1 MTDPDPGRSQLP
13 ALYTSPWSAL
23 GRDLNAVLASLRL
36 KAQELWRRN
45 RQADLSVPGFWP
57 RALAPL
63 FWPLLL
69 LLALLGLAGV
79 VVGLRALGPRA
90 VPPAVP
96 VAAPLQ
102 LPITPA
108 GRPGQAAGLLHSPDP
123 DSLAAGSPDLSDSPS
138 SRSVASH
145 PPGERPGTQSPTTP
159 SSGTA
164 LPATALK
171 GTSAPATPSTS
182 ARSAGAPSP
191 STAPQPS
198 RSPSTPTSEQPSAPP
213 TSPSAPLG
221 VSPPDSAL
229 SDPAPPA
236 IEPLLELLAD
246 LDPQQLIRAARPHPA
261 SGTLELELDARLD
274 RLSAKE
280 RQQQANLWLE
290 RARALGYDNLELS
303 DGDGLLL
310 GRPAWVGGGMILLDH
325 QAGG

>member
-23 GRDLNAVLASLRL
+23 GRDLIAVLASLRL

-45 RQADLSVPGFWP
+45 RQADLIVPGFWP

-69 LLALLGLAGV
+69 LLALLGLTGV
-79 VVGLRALGPRA
+79 VMGLRALGPRA
-90 VPPAVP
+90 VPPAAP

-102 LPITPA
+102 PPITPA
-108 GRPGQAAGLLHSPDP
+108 GSPGQAPGLPHSP
-123 DSLAAGSPDLSDSPS
+123 AAGSTDSPS
-138 SRSVASH
+138 SRTVASE
-145 PPGERPGTQSPTTP
+145 PAGERRGARSPATP
-159 SSGTA
+159 S
-164 LPATALK
+164 
-171 GTSAPATPSTS
+171 PATPSTR
-182 ARSAGAPSP
+182 ARSAGTPSP
-191 STAPQPS
+191 SPAPPPSQP
-198 RSPSTPTSEQPSAPP
+198 PSAP
-213 TSPSAPLG
+213 SSA
-221 VSPPDSAL
+221 PPDSAL
-229 SDPAPPA
+229 SEPSPPA

-246 LDPQQLIRAARPHPA
+246 LDPQQLIRVARPHPD
-261 SGTLELELDARLD
+261 SGTLELELDVRLD
-274 RLSAKE
+274 RLNAQE

>member
-23 GRDLNAVLASLRL
+23 GRDLNAVFASLRL

-57 RALAPL
+57 LALVPL

-90 VPPAVP
+90 VPPAAP

-102 LPITPA
+102 PPITPA
-108 GRPGQAAGLLHSPDP
+108 GSPGQAAGLPHAPVPDSHGPGSQAAGFP
-123 DSLAAGSPDLSDSPS
+123 DSLDSPDHPDSLGSPH
-138 SRSVASH
+138 SRSAASE
-145 PPGERPGTQSPTTP
+145 PAGERPGTRSPAIPSPATP
-159 SSGTA
+159 S
-164 LPATALK
+164 
-171 GTSAPATPSTS
+171 PATPSTS
-182 ARSAGAPSP
+182 ARSAGTPSP
-191 STAPQPS
+191 STAPPP
-198 RSPSTPTSEQPSAPP
+198 SPSVPP
-213 TSPSAPLG
+213 GAA
-221 VSPPDSAL
+221 PPDSAL
-229 SDPAPPA
+229 SEPSPPA
-236 IEPLLELLAD
+236 IEPVLELLAD

-261 SGTLELELDARLD
+261 SGTLELELDGRLD

>member
-69 LLALLGLAGV
+69 LLAVLGLAGV

-90 VPPAVP
+90 VPPVAP
-96 VAAPLQ
+96 VAAPL
-102 LPITPA
+102 LPPIAPA
-108 GRPGQAAGLLHSPDP
+108 GSPGQAAGLTHFPLP
-123 DSLAAGSPDLSDSPS
+123 DSQAPGSPGSTDLPA
-138 SRSVASH
+138 SRSVASE
-145 PPGERPGTQSPTTP
+145 PAGERQDARSPATP

-164 LPATALK
+164 PPATALK
-171 GTSAPATPSTS
+171 GPSAPATPSTS
-182 ARSAGAPSP
+182 AGSAASPSP
-191 STAPQPS
+191 STAPPPS
-198 RSPSTPTSEQPSAPP
+198 RSPSSLPPAPSPAPSSAPP
-213 TSPSAPLG
+213 G

-229 SDPAPPA
+229 SEPAPPA

>member
-13 ALYTSPWSAL
+13 SLYTSPWSAL
-23 GRDLNAVLASLRL
+23 GRDLIAVLASLRL

-45 RQADLSVPGFWP
+45 RQADLIVPGFWP

-69 LLALLGLAGV
+69 LLALLGLTGV

-90 VPPAVP
+90 VPPAAP

-102 LPITPA
+102 PPITPA
-108 GRPGQAAGLLHSPDP
+108 GSPGQAPGLPHSP
-123 DSLAAGSPDLSDSPS
+123 AAGSTDSPS
-138 SRSVASH
+138 SRTVASE
-145 PPGERPGTQSPTTP
+145 PAGERRGARSPATP
-159 SSGTA
+159 S
-164 LPATALK
+164 
-171 GTSAPATPSTS
+171 PATPSTR
-182 ARSAGAPSP
+182 ARSASTPSP
-191 STAPQPS
+191 SPAPPPS
-198 RSPSTPTSEQPSAPP
+198 RPPSAP
-213 TSPSAPLG
+213 SSA
-221 VSPPDSAL
+221 PPDSAL
-229 SDPAPPA
+229 SEPSPPA

-246 LDPQQLIRAARPHPA
+246 LDPQQLIRVARPHPA
-261 SGTLELELDARLD
+261 SGTLELELDVRLD
-274 RLSAKE
+274 RLNAQE

>member
-23 GRDLNAVLASLRL
+23 GRDLIAVLASLRL

-45 RQADLSVPGFWP
+45 RQADLIVPGFWP

-69 LLALLGLAGV
+69 LLALLGLTGV
-79 VVGLRALGPRA
+79 VVGLRALAPRA
-90 VPPAVP
+90 VPPAAP

-102 LPITPA
+102 PPITSA
-108 GRPGQAAGLLHSPDP
+108 GSPGQAPGLPHSP
-123 DSLAAGSPDLSDSPS
+123 AAGSTDSPS
-138 SRSVASH
+138 SRTVASE
-145 PPGERPGTQSPTTP
+145 PAGERRGARSPATP
-159 SSGTA
+159 S
-164 LPATALK
+164 
-171 GTSAPATPSTS
+171 PATPSTR
-182 ARSAGAPSP
+182 ARSAGTPSPSRPPSAPSP
-191 STAPQPS
+191 APS
-198 RSPSTPTSEQPSAPP
+198 SAPP
-213 TSPSAPLG
+213 GAA
-221 VSPPDSAL
+221 PPDSAL
-229 SDPAPPA
+229 SEPSPPA

-246 LDPQQLIRAARPHPA
+246 LDPQQLIRVARPHPA
-261 SGTLELELDARLD
+261 SGTLELELDVRLD
-274 RLSAKE
+274 RLNAQE

>member
-13 ALYTSPWSAL
+13 SLYTSPWSAL
-23 GRDLNAVLASLRL
+23 GRDLIAVLASLRL

-45 RQADLSVPGFWP
+45 RQADLIVPGFWP

-69 LLALLGLAGV
+69 LLALLGLTGV

-90 VPPAVP
+90 VPPAAP

-102 LPITPA
+102 PPITPA
-108 GRPGQAAGLLHSPDP
+108 GSPGQAPGLPHSP
-123 DSLAAGSPDLSDSPS
+123 AAGSTDSPS
-138 SRSVASH
+138 SRTVA
-145 PPGERPGTQSPTTP
+145 PEPAGERRGARSPATP
-159 SSGTA
+159 S
-164 LPATALK
+164 
-171 GTSAPATPSTS
+171 PATPSTR
-182 ARSAGAPSP
+182 ARSAGTPSPSPAPPPSRPPSAPSP
-191 STAPQPS
+191 APS
-198 RSPSTPTSEQPSAPP
+198 SAPP
-213 TSPSAPLG
+213 GAA
-221 VSPPDSAL
+221 PPDSAL
-229 SDPAPPA
+229 SEPSPPA

-246 LDPQQLIRAARPHPA
+246 LDPQQLIRVARPHPA

-274 RLSAKE
+274 RLNAQE

-303 DGDGLLL
+303 DGDGLLM